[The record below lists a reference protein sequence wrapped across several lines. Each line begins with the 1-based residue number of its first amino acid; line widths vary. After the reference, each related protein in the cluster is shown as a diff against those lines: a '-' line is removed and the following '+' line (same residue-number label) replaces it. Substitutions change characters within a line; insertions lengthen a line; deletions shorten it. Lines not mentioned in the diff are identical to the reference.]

1 MNATYDLNQLAVDV
15 INFGITE
22 ANTEKLMNL
31 SDEDTIRFRKILN
44 EHGLCEPDVQDDFI
58 LDIS

>member
-44 EHGLCEPDVQDDFI
+44 EHDLCEQDVQDDFI